1 MTLDL
6 LDKNDSDKQKHE
18 MEISKT
24 RTKKDFKRLGLWLVF
39 FVVFGFFAWL
49 GGEVGQFDNPNTDI
63 GAVGGLFIVSVI
75 VFVFWTFWS
84 EPALFRLIG
93 VLFRKIGFL

>member
-6 LDKNDSDKQKHE
+6 LDKNDSDKQKSE

-24 RTKKDFKRLGLWLVF
+24 RTKKDCKRLGLWLMF
-39 FVVFGFFAWL
+39 FVILGFFTWL
-49 GGEVGQFDNPNTDI
+49 GDKVGEFDDPHADM
-63 GAVGGLFIVSVI
+63 GAVGGLFFVSLI

-84 EPALFRLIG
+84 MPAVFRLIG
-93 VLFRKIGFL
+93 ILFRK